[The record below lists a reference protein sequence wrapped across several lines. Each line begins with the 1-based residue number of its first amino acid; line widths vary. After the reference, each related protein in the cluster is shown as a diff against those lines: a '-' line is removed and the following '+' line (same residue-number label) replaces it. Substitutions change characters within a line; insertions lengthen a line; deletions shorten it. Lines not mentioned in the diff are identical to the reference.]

1 MDTYLENECFFAVV
15 AGNRSMRELRL
26 HCIIILM
33 DTYLE
38 NEFFFAVVAGNR
50 SMRELKVALYHYID
64 GHLPRE

>member
-1 MDTYLENECFFAVV
+1 MFFAVV
-15 AGNRSMRELRL
+15 AGNRSMRELKVAL
-26 HCIIILM
+26 YHYID

-38 NEFFFAVVAGNR
+38 NECFFAVVAGNR